1 LGSSRSN
8 IFGVHIDRAH
18 FILLGADI
26 MTLTNVPGGITLES
40 CSDDDSDEIWEDNMD
55 PITFLR
61 YYATG
66 NPLLGRWFGNMIRG
80 CVNDPIKGIINW
92 VAGVQS
98 ETSRMWCTIGG
109 VGLGLGALYSIMYE
123 GSRDETSPRINLP
136 SISAPRLA
144 VPRGLL

>member
-1 LGSSRSN
+1 
-8 IFGVHIDRAH
+8 
-18 FILLGADI
+18 

-40 CSDDDSDEIWEDNMD
+40 CSDDDSDEIWEDSMD

-66 NPLLGRWFGNMIRG
+66 NPLLGKMVREHDQRMRERPNQ
-80 CVNDPIKGIINW
+80 GIINW

-98 ETSRMWCTIGG
+98 ETSRMWCTIEG